1 MLKSKYALLPLRDVC
16 IYPHM
21 IVPLFVGREKSIE
34 ALEFCSKKNQM
45 IFLGTQK
52 DSSIINPSAKDL
64 YDYGT
69 VAQILQLIKLPDG
82 TLKILIEGKRR
93 AKIVQFSEKADFN
106 YVEVTDVVDQIK
118 DEKYLIALFK
128 TLKEA
133 FEQYCDDSNK
143 IPADIFQSLIQ
154 LTDYSKFSDLISAN
168 LVLTMEEKQYLLQE
182 TVLENR
188 LQKVLEKVQGEIEI
202 IKMEKKIK
210 DRVSDQ
216 LKKYQK
222 EYYLNEQMNAIQKEL
237 GNKEELTD
245 IQELEKRL
253 QEKKMSGE
261 TKEKVLKEIKKL
273 KAMPPMSAEGIVVK
287 NYIDWM
293 LSLPWNEYSQDEESL
308 EKSKNILENDHYG
321 LEEAKDRLLEFL
333 AVQKLL
339 NTSSEGKGIILC
351 LAGPPGV
358 GKTSIGKSLA
368 KALNRK
374 FARISLGGIRD
385 EAEIRGHRRTYVGSM
400 PGKIIQA
407 IKKAGTSNPVIL
419 LDEIDKMSS
428 DFRGDPA
435 AALLEVLDPEQ
446 NNTFADH
453 YIECEYDLSQVIF
466 IMTANNIF
474 AIPEA
479 LKDRMEIINLAGYTP
494 LEKLEITKKYLIEK
508 NKKVHGLEKITI
520 NFEENA
526 LMELISFYTREA
538 GVRECQ
544 RLVSKIFRKIAKKV
558 FLDKEDTFSIN
569 KSNLSSYLGPA
580 LFQQK
585 LITGNPEIG
594 LVNGLAWTSVGGE
607 ILFLEALSLPG
618 KGDLILTGKLGET
631 MVESVKAAYS
641 LSMLYSI
648 KLGLDESWFT
658 KHNIHLHIP
667 EAAVP
672 KDGPSAGI
680 TIFTTFMS
688 LFLQKPVNRLLAMTG
703 EISLRGFVLPIGG
716 LKEKLL
722 AAKNSGI
729 THVLIP
735 EGNMKDLAIIS
746 DHIKDG
752 LKITSCAHITTV
764 LKNVFDEKIFQE
776 LTPVIQFEPLNNYLK
791 IAN

>member
-45 IFLGTQK
+45 IFLATQK
-52 DSSIINPSAKDL
+52 DSSIINPSEKDL
-64 YDYGT
+64 YEHGT

-93 AKIVQFSEKADFN
+93 AKIIQFSEEVDFN
-106 YVEVTDVVDQIK
+106 YVEVTDVIDEIK

-133 FEQYCDDSNK
+133 FEKYCDDSNK

-154 LTDYSKFSDLISAN
+154 LTDYSKFADLISAN
-168 LVLTMEEKQYLLQE
+168 LILTMEEKQYLLQE

-188 LQKVLEKVQGEIEI
+188 LQKVLEKVHGEIEI

-245 IQELEKRL
+245 IQELEKKI
-253 QEKKMSGE
+253 QEKKFSLE
-261 TKEKVLKEIKKL
+261 IKEKVLKELKKL

-339 NTSSEGKGIILC
+339 HTSSEGKGIILC

-428 DFRGDPA
+428 DFRGDPS

-494 LEKLEITKKYLIEK
+494 FEKLEITKKYLIEK
-508 NKKVHGLEKITI
+508 NKKMHGLEKITI

-526 LMELISFYTREA
+526 LMELISFYTRES

-544 RLVSKIFRKIAKKV
+544 RLISKIFRKIAKKV
-558 FLDKEDTFSIN
+558 FLDKETSFSIN

-585 LITGNPEIG
+585 LITGSPEIG

-618 KGDLILTGKLGET
+618 KGELILTGKLGET
-631 MVESVKAAYS
+631 MVESIKAAYS
-641 LSMLYSI
+641 LSMLYSM

-688 LFLQKPVNRLLAMTG
+688 LFLQKPVNRFLAMTG

-735 EGNMKDLAIIS
+735 DCQLIGFLLHLAKWS
-746 DHIKDG
+746 TWEPIK
-752 LKITSCAHITTV
+752 
-764 LKNVFDEKIFQE
+764 
-776 LTPVIQFEPLNNYLK
+776 
-791 IAN
+791 ANKAGF